1 MAMTIPPT
9 EVATLVVEAPRI
21 PPLAGES
28 VFSSR
33 EISLQEL
40 STTPRLDAALKS
52 VPGVSLFRRTGS
64 DGANPTIQGISL
76 RSIAPSGAGRALV
89 TLDGVPVNDP
99 FGGWVI
105 WSSLLPEGLEGVKI
119 VRGAGAGAYGA
130 GALTGVVALSGRR
143 VSDGEVLASAT
154 GGSLGFKR
162 LSVLA
167 GGGGLTIVGGLESS
181 DGYTPVRGSAAGSVD
196 VPAKFNGA
204 NLSGQVQG
212 SVGAVRI
219 AVHLGGYEERRGSGL
234 LGANSDAKGADVA
247 LTLAEPEV
255 QGGWRI
261 QAWARRSDLSN
272 TSVAVGTGRA
282 TATPAS
288 DQYSTPA
295 LGYGVNAALQG
306 RGEVWSWEAGADLR
320 LATGRAFERFR
331 YQNGVFTRGRVSGGE
346 TAIGGAYL
354 DLSRKS
360 GPLLLTGGVRFDQWR
375 QSGAV
380 RLERDLSTGAV
391 TLDSPS
397 RGKSGTTPTG
407 RVGAKWL
414 LGEGTWLR
422 AAAYSG
428 FRPPTL
434 NELHRPFRV
443 GNDVTEA
450 NPSLTP
456 ERLFGGEAGIGG
468 DRAETWS
475 LAVFY
480 NEIKDPVTNVTVGTG
495 PKTFPIAGFI
505 PTGGALRMRQNAGR
519 IDAAGIEA
527 EVGRTFGDMTVDW
540 SGAYTQARVDG
551 GGAAPQLTG
560 KWPAQAPRL
569 TLTTAMIWRATPK
582 LTLGLNARYESAR
595 FEDDLNTRKLPAS
608 TGVDLRA
615 DWRFGDRTSV
625 YVAVENTADAKI
637 VVGQTGDGVSSF
649 SAPRSLRFGI
659 SYR

>member
-1 MAMTIPPT
+1 M
-9 EVATLVVEAPRI
+9 
-21 PPLAGES
+21 
-28 VFSSR
+28 
-33 EISLQEL
+33 
-40 STTPRLDAALKS
+40 
-52 VPGVSLFRRTGS
+52 
-64 DGANPTIQGISL
+64 
-76 RSIAPSGAGRALV
+76 
-89 TLDGVPVNDP
+89 
-99 FGGWVI
+99 
-105 WSSLLPEGLEGVKI
+105 
-119 VRGAGAGAYGA
+119 
-130 GALTGVVALSGRR
+130 
-143 VSDGEVLASAT
+143 
-154 GGSLGFKR
+154 
-162 LSVLA
+162 
-167 GGGGLTIVGGLESS
+167 
-181 DGYTPVRGSAAGSVD
+181 D

-346 TAIGGAYL
+346 TA
-354 DLSRKS
+354 
-360 GPLLLTGGVRFDQWR
+360 
-375 QSGAV
+375 
-380 RLERDLSTGAV
+380 
-391 TLDSPS
+391 
-397 RGKSGTTPTG
+397 